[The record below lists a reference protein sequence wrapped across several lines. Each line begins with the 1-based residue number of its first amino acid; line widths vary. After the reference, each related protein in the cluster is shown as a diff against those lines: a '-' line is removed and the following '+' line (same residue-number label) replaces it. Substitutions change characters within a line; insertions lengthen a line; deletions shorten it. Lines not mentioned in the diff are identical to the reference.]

1 MRIAKKCM
9 WVVIALLPVLVY
21 LFSMVAHLGNDIAGE
36 TIGMGTITITEAADG
51 FSVACTPNSWGE
63 LLIAP
68 LYGQNAVG
76 GLYGALAGFVHFLSV
91 NAGIPAS
98 VPSFF
103 AVLCLAYLTFVE
115 LVGMLLDFVLFVPR
129 KCAELF
135 R

>member
-1 MRIAKKCM
+1 MKLAKKCI
-9 WVVIALLPVLVY
+9 WAVVGLLPVDVY
-21 LFSMVAHLGNDIAGE
+21 LYAVLAHVGNDSAVQIVEMGQV
-36 TIGMGTITITEAADG
+36 TIQEAATG

-63 LLIAP
+63 LRITP
-68 LYGQNAVG
+68 LYGQNPVD
-76 GLYGALAGFVHFLSV
+76 GLFGALAGFVNFLSV

-103 AVLCLAYLTFVE
+103 AVLCLAYLAYVE

>member
-1 MRIAKKCM
+1 MKLAKKCI
-9 WVVIALLPVLVY
+9 WAVIGLLPVAVY
-21 LFSMVAHLGNDIAGE
+21 LFAVLAHVGNDSAVQIVE
-36 TIGMGTITITEAADG
+36 MGQVTITEAAGG
-51 FSVACTPNSWGE
+51 FSVACTPDSWGD
-63 LLIAP
+63 LLITP
-68 LYGQNAVG
+68 LYGQNAVD
-76 GLYGALAGFVHFLSV
+76 GLFGALAGFVRFLSV

-103 AVLCLAYLTFVE
+103 AVLCLAYLAFVE